1 MFSLNQPKNK
11 EATDEREV
19 RGETASVETTGS
31 LNMSG
36 SSSAIQVETSR
47 RQLGRQVWNS
57 GASSDLK
64 LEMRE
69 SSAVGFIAPRL
80 AEITPGGRV
89 DGEALDWA
97 LGLSDE

>member
-19 RGETASVETTGS
+19 RGETASGETTGS

-36 SSSAIQVETSR
+36 SPFAIQVETS

-89 DGEALDWA
+89 VGEALDWA